1 MGYSTDFK
9 EKVLEIMIRDK
20 MSVRK
25 AALYFGVCTRS
36 IQQWKKSTVA
46 KPIPGRKPKISTEEI
61 NASLSE
67 INSVMNEAK
76 EAMENQVNLSNR
88 LEKSVE
94 KFTL

>member
-20 MSVRK
+20 MSVRN

-46 KPIPGRKPKISTEEI
+46 KLISRRKRKISMEEI
-61 NASLSE
+61 RAD
-67 INSVMNEAK
+67 
-76 EAMENQVNLSNR
+76 
-88 LEKSVE
+88 VE
-94 KFTL
+94 KYLTIINMNVQSALV

>member
-1 MGYSTDFK
+1 
-9 EKVLEIMIRDK
+9 VVEISGKTSD
-20 MSVRK
+20 
-25 AALYFGVCTRS
+25 
-36 IQQWKKSTVA
+36 
-46 KPIPGRKPKISTEEI
+46 STEEI

-76 EAMENQVNLSNR
+76 DAMENQVTLSNR